1 MSQNCRMYYLE
12 TSRES
17 IKEVL
22 QPFSNNQYKKKMT
35 VSYEAGEGKGK
46 KKLSDWLEE
55 QELEDE
61 TNE

>member
-12 TSRES
+12 SSREI
-17 IKEVL
+17 IKEIS

>member
-12 TSRES
+12 SSREI
-17 IKEVL
+17 IKEIS

-46 KKLSDWLEE
+46 KKLSEWLEE
-55 QELEDE
+55 QEKNEEDS
-61 TNE
+61 